1 MTIYFVERNGIPM
14 AGTARETEELAI
26 ALRDHLQQQCATDRF
41 YNPNDLYTV
50 GQTTTDLPKKK
61 WNDALLLELN
71 RRA

>member
-50 GQTTTDLPKKK
+50 GQVYF
-61 WNDALLLELN
+61 EFQEVSSEEGI
-71 RRA
+71 